1 MFDDRIITVINELSE
16 EFSVDWDRKL
26 ELTKQQALTAQG
38 HIKTNPRIVVELL
51 EKVMI
56 LQAFN
61 SQGCFSTE
69 TAIRHFQGKID
80 KQRML
85 AEDKAPNI
93 AGYIFSQVWASLI
106 YTVITIGL
114 LLVFTGPVNWYC
126 NHRISGFCKTSANF
140 QHWIVGD
147 SK

>member
-1 MFDDRIITVINELSE
+1 MFDDRTITVINELSS
-16 EFSVDWDRKL
+16 EFEVDWERKL

-38 HIKTNPRIVVELL
+38 NVKTNPRVVVELL

-80 KQRML
+80 FQRMMT
-85 AEDKAPNI
+85 EDRAPNI
-93 AGYIFSQVWASLI
+93 AGYVFSQVWASLI
-106 YTVITIGL
+106 YGAITVGL
-114 LLVFTGPVNWYC
+114 LLISTAPINWYC
-126 NHRISGFCKTSANF
+126 HHRNSGFCSASTNF

-147 SK
+147 LH